1 MAEERLLAIGLVA
14 RETGLSRDVLRKWED
29 RYGFPLPI
37 RTPGGARLYPE
48 SQVERLRE
56 IKRLVDAGR
65 RPADVALPDRRT
77 SAASASRNSRSD
89 ATQPRSVSGVVAE
102 VMDTLQAHDVQ
113 LMHRLL
119 ERDLLSNG
127 LNRFIVTTAIPLIRA
142 VGDQW
147 RDGALPVYKEHVF
160 TSVLE
165 AVLDNA
171 SRSLALPIGTP
182 KILLTTVPGEL
193 HTLGICMARSL
204 FLEAG
209 AHCLYLGA
217 QTPLA
222 EIIAAV
228 ESYRIEVLGLS
239 FSSAFSTRQVRPC
252 LEELR
257 ERIPPDVDIWVGGA
271 GAARLPRVPLAVRVF
286 TDIADATAELHA
298 LRARRN

>member
-1 MAEERLLAIGLVA
+1 MTEERLLPIGLVA

-65 RPADVALPDRRT
+65 RPVDVALPDRRA
-77 SAASASRNSRSD
+77 SAASVSRNSRSD
-89 ATQPRSVSGVVAE
+89 VPQSRSASLTVGEA
-102 VMDTLQAHDVQ
+102 MDSLHAHDVQ
-113 LMHRLL
+113 RLHRLL
-119 ERDLLSNG
+119 ERDLVSNG
-127 LNRFIVTTAIPLIRA
+127 LSRFIAGTAIPLIRA

-147 RDGALPVYKEHVF
+147 KVGGLPVYKEHVF
-160 TSVLE
+160 TRVLE
-165 AVLDNA
+165 SVLDNA
-171 SRSLALPIGTP
+171 GRNLALPGGSP
-182 KILLTTVPGEL
+182 RILLTTVPGEL
-193 HTLGICMARSL
+193 HTLGISIARCL

-209 AHCLYLGA
+209 ADCLYLGA

-222 EIIAAV
+222 EIVAAV
-228 ESYRIEVLGLS
+228 EGYRIEVLGLS
-239 FSSAFSTRQVRPC
+239 FSDAFSTRQIRPC
-252 LEELR
+252 VDELR

-286 TDIADATAELHA
+286 ADIADAAAELRA